1 MNVEKSNSSE
11 KISKKTAIFYSF
23 AGISDTMSYQMFTFY
38 IFNFYFAVKLLP
50 LEWVTIGFIIW
61 TIWNAINDPLIG
73 ALSDRTSTKWGRR
86 KPYIVCGIIPTCIIL
101 ILLWTPPLT
110 DSNISIFIYFLII
123 INLFDTFYTM
133 YSLNQ
138 TSLFPEMFQNLEQ
151 RTKANNYVQ
160 IFNIIGLLFAAILPS
175 LFVSEYVEPG
185 HEMEYISA
193 SIFMAIIAII
203 FAFIFIVFGLKERKE
218 YSKDPE
224 TAPSFFNSVKFT
236 FKNKPFRIYVITNL
250 AVWYIFGLIPIINPY
265 FLRFNLNISDALT
278 QSLFLALIF
287 VSAIVFMLLW
297 SKIFAKKGVK
307 NGELIAL
314 GSVIITLMPFLLIWN
329 IIGAIFA
336 YIIVGFGFAGIMF
349 GRDVMMSTIIDYDEL
364 ETGIRREG
372 AYYGVNALIIR
383 LSTIAV
389 YLSIA
394 LVFGT
399 IGWKIYDPTIV
410 TEWTHVGLR
419 ILMCIL
425 PSIAIGLGILS
436 LIRFPIT
443 KEKDMEIKKK
453 LEAMHKEKKA
463 KVSRNKH

>member
-1 MNVEKSNSSE
+1 MNIEKSNSSE
-11 KISKKTAIFYSF
+11 KISKKTVIFYSF

-61 TIWNAINDPLIG
+61 TIWNAINDPLLG

-86 KPYIVCGIIPTCIIL
+86 KPYIICGIIPTCILL

-110 DSNISIFIYFLII
+110 GSSISIFIYFLII

-185 HEMEYISA
+185 HETEYINA
-193 SIFMAIIAII
+193 SIFMAILAVI
-203 FAFIFIVFGLKERKE
+203 FAFIFIMFGLKERKE

-265 FLRFNLNISDALT
+265 FLRYNLNISDALI

-287 VSAIVFMLLW
+287 VSAIIFMVLW
-297 SKIFAKKGVK
+297 SKIFAHKGVK

-314 GSVIITLMPFLLIWN
+314 GSVIITLIPFLIIWD

-349 GRDVMMSTIIDYDEL
+349 GRDVMMSAIIDYDEL
-364 ETGIRREG
+364 ETGIRREA

-394 LVFGT
+394 LVFGN

-410 TEWTHVGLR
+410 TEWTHLGLR
-419 ILMCIL
+419 ILICVL
-425 PSIAIGLGILS
+425 PSVAIGLGILS
-436 LIRFPIT
+436 LRRFPIT
-443 KEKDMEIKKK
+443 KEKYAEIKNK
-453 LEAMHKEKKA
+453 LEAMHKEKKE
-463 KVSRNKH
+463 KVTANKR